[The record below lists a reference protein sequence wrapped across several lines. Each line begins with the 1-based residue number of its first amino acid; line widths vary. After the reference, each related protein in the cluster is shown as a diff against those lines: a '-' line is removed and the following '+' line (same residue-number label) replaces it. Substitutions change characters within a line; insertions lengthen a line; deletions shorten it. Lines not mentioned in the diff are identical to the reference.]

1 MENIRTDK
9 DGEGGGAEGG
19 DGSQQDE
26 EEVTEEQKRE
36 LLVAPAPYDQLIDIH
51 V

>member
-9 DGEGGGAEGG
+9 DGEGQGAAGGE
-19 DGSQQDE
+19 GSQQE
-26 EEVTEEQKRE
+26 EREMTEEQKKE